1 MGVPKQR
8 DLDEARAR
16 LTSWLGAK
24 LGAGEVAISDID
36 APATTGFSNET
47 LLFDAAW
54 TEGGREHSQGFAVRV
69 KPGAYTIFLESAFET
84 QYRVLRALSERT
96 QVPVPPTL
104 WYEDDASVLGA
115 PFFVMGR
122 VQGRVPGDSPSYH
135 VEGWVVEETSPA
147 EREAMW
153 WSALEAMAAVHN
165 VDWRALG
172 LGELWQEE
180 RGDTGLAQQ
189 LAYYRDYLAW
199 AKKDWPETPLADEAL
214 AWLEANLP
222 AGPEPTALCWG
233 DSRLGNVIFDRG
245 RAAAVLDWE
254 MVAVGDPQQDL
265 AWFLFLDRHH
275 SEGHDVPRLEGF
287 PSHDATVA
295 RWQELTGRLA
305 DQLSFYTVWA
315 GFRFAV
321 VMMRVIA
328 MCIEFELMAPDTN
341 YGVDNIVTRLLAHD
355 LGG

>member
-1 MGVPKQR
+1 
-8 DLDEARAR
+8 
-16 LTSWLGAK
+16 
-24 LGAGEVAISDID
+24 
-36 APATTGFSNET
+36 
-47 LLFDAAW
+47 
-54 TEGGREHSQGFAVRV
+54 
-69 KPGAYTIFLESAFET
+69 
-84 QYRVLRALSERT
+84 
-96 QVPVPPTL
+96 
-104 WYEDDASVLGA
+104 
-115 PFFVMGR
+115 
-122 VQGRVPGDSPSYH
+122 
-135 VEGWVVEETSPA
+135 
-147 EREAMW
+147 
-153 WSALEAMAAVHN
+153 
-165 VDWRALG
+165 
-172 LGELWQEE
+172 
-180 RGDTGLAQQ
+180 
-189 LAYYRDYLAW
+189 
-199 AKKDWPETPLADEAL
+199 
-214 AWLEANLP
+214 
-222 AGPEPTALCWG
+222 
-233 DSRLGNVIFDRG
+233 
-245 RAAAVLDWE
+245 